1 MKTGATLVLVAM
13 IVAQPVCVFG
23 ASYGFA
29 PNPVGEKVYTAQL
42 FARMK
47 APLAIIAGGF
57 SLAWVLNRVR
67 RRGEKLPP
75 DQGRMEPSVCDRHP
89 G

>member
-1 MKTGATLVLVAM
+1 MRTGTALVLMAM
-13 IVAQPVCVFG
+13 IAAQPICVFG

-42 FARMK
+42 FARVK

-67 RRGEKLPP
+67 RKAKQVPP
-75 DQGRMEPSVCDRHP
+75 DEGSLEPSVCDRHP
-89 G
+89 S